1 MARRSARGKRR
12 HGGQEEES
20 SERWLLTYA
29 DMITLLMA
37 LFMVLFSISS
47 VNISKFRTLEKALKD
62 AFSGQIL
69 PGGKSLQRTGSTSN
83 ESHTPSQAAATTIV
97 PFSLES
103 PSTNL
108 RNPPGGAVAVAAA
121 QQEQQNFE
129 HLKRE
134 IETYAREHGLG
145 SYVQAS
151 VEPRG
156 LVIRLLTDRLL
167 FASGKATLS
176 ASAFPL
182 MKRIANLLDVDSV
195 HPIAVE
201 GNTDDVPIHT
211 AEFASNWELSAARA
225 STVVNFVI
233 SQGVNAR
240 RLSAIG
246 YAEQRPI
253 TSNAT
258 AGGRARNRRV
268 EIVLQRLYGDSAAG
282 LPVGGPP
289 ASPGEGSPDNGST
302 TNEG

>member
-1 MARRSARGKRR
+1 MARRSARGGRR
-12 HGGQEEES
+12 HGGEEEES

-69 PGGKSLQRTGSTSN
+69 PGGKSLERTGSTSS
-83 ESHTPSQAAATTIV
+83 ESHTPNQAAATTII

-103 PSTNL
+103 PSTTNL
-108 RNPPGGAVAVAAA
+108 RNPPGGTAAAA

-129 HLKRE
+129 HLKHE
-134 IETYAREHGLG
+134 IEAYAHEHGLS

-151 VEPRG
+151 IEPRG

-182 MKRIANLLDVDSV
+182 MRRISNLLEVDSV

-201 GNTDDVPIHT
+201 GNTDNIPIHT
-211 AEFASNWELSAARA
+211 AEFESNWELSAARA
-225 STVVNFVI
+225 STVVNFLI
-233 SQGVNAR
+233 SQGVSPR

-246 YAEQRPI
+246 YAEQHPI
-253 TSNAT
+253 SSNAT
-258 AGGRARNRRV
+258 ASGRARNRRV
-268 EIVLQRLYGDSAAG
+268 EIVLQRLYGSNPVEG
-282 LPVGGPP
+282 LR
-289 ASPGEGSPDNGST
+289 SQPGEAPIPS
-302 TNEG
+302 EGEG